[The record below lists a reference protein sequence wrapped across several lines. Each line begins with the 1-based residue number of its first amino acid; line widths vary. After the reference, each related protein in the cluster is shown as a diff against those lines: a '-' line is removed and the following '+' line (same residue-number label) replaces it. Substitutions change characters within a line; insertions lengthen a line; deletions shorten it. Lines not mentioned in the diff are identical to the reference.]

1 MKKYILPLLA
11 LLAMPVVLTA
21 CSDDDDNNTKS
32 VAPIESGAIP
42 AKNVFVFIDDKYTAH
57 PAEMTA
63 SVEGSFN
70 PATQTSASLTLRTS
84 AIFYVRGGEGG
95 LSSNSP
101 AIPINITKKDGEV
114 TFSGS
119 VIEGGH
125 TFDVTGEVKANYAGE
140 NDWIIRVKD
149 SYTPERTPLVGK
161 SLEIAF
167 EAGEMYPY
175 GYDFSYPELISL
187 AHAFFNRLPET
198 IVENSGYSA
207 VRVTFVDETT
217 YELEFKD
224 AESGEYVKD
233 ETTHRYMAR
242 YASSNVSGDPIA
254 LGTVISF
261 IDEPS
266 FKAAQAANFNLKP
279 IDILAENK
287 ENNFAQ
293 QTMPCY
299 MANPQ
304 LMCVT
309 TMIVGRAH
317 DTTDGLALY
326 WMAKERNF
334 SENGFMS
341 QWTAL
346 ESVTNQ
352 AERDFVA
359 LQDAEKEG
367 KFAFSAWVKIKVTE

>member
-1 MKKYILPLLA
+1 MKKFLFPLLA

-42 AKNVFVFIDDKYTAH
+42 GKNVFVFIDDKYTAH
-57 PAEMTA
+57 PADMTA

-84 AIFYVRGGEGG
+84 SIFYILMGDGG
-95 LSSNSP
+95 LISVSP
-101 AIPINITKKDGEV
+101 TIPINITKKDGEV

-119 VIEGGH
+119 VSEGSH

-149 SYTPERTPLVGK
+149 NYTPNRTPLVGK

-167 EAGEMYPY
+167 EAREMYPY
-175 GYDFSYPELISL
+175 GYDFSHPELISL
-187 AHAFFNRLPET
+187 AHAFFNRLPEA

-207 VRVTFVDETT
+207 ARIKFVDETT

-233 ETTHRYMAR
+233 ETTHRYMTS
-242 YASSNVSGDPIA
+242 YASTNVADDPIA
-254 LGTVISF
+254 PGTVISF

-266 FKAAQAANFNLKP
+266 FKAALAANFNLKP

-293 QTMPCY
+293 QTMACY
-299 MANPQ
+299 MANPTP
-304 LMCVT
+304 MCVT
-309 TMIVGRAH
+309 TMTVGRAH
-317 DTTDGLALY
+317 DTADGLALL
-326 WMAKERNF
+326 WMAKGRDF
-334 SENGFMS
+334 RENGFMS
-341 QWTAL
+341 QWSAP

-352 AERDFVA
+352 AERDFTA

-367 KFAFSAWVKIKVTE
+367 IFAFSAWAKIKVTE

>member
-84 AIFYVRGGEGG
+84 AIFYVLGGEGG

-119 VIEGGH
+119 VSEGGH
-125 TFDVTGEVKANYAGE
+125 TLDVTGEVKANYAGE

-187 AHAFFNRLPET
+187 AHAFFNRLPEA

-207 VRVTFVDETT
+207 ARVKFMDETT

-233 ETTHRYMAR
+233 EATHRYMAM
-242 YASSNVSGDPIA
+242 YASSNVSDDPIA

-261 IDEPS
+261 IDDPS

-279 IDILAENK
+279 IDILVENK

-304 LMCVT
+304 PMCVT

-317 DTTDGLALY
+317 DTADGLALY

-352 AERDFVA
+352 AERDFTA
-359 LQDAEKEG
+359 LQEAEKEG